1 MHVEELR
8 VHICRTGHFS
18 YENTPKSAT
27 RSNINKYCPTHTI
40 SGRELCQPMLVTVI
54 YHHGS
59 EDRSYDGQVAEK
71 HENDDED
78 YCDDVGVGV
87 VMIRRPGHSQSELKD
102 NLH

>member
-1 MHVEELR
+1 MLPAVTLTSIVPHT
-8 VHICRTGHFS
+8 HTH
-18 YENTPKSAT
+18 THAH
-27 RSNINKYCPTHTI
+27 THTI
-40 SGRELCQPMLVTVI
+40 SGSELCQPMLVTVI

-87 VMIRRPGHSQSELKD
+87 VMIRRPDIASRS
-102 NLH
+102 

>member
-1 MHVEELR
+1 
-8 VHICRTGHFS
+8 
-18 YENTPKSAT
+18 
-27 RSNINKYCPTHTI
+27 
-40 SGRELCQPMLVTVI
+40 MLVTVI

-87 VMIRRPGHSQSELKD
+87 VMIRRPDIASRS
-102 NLH
+102 